1 MLNTTLI
8 YIENDGK
15 YLMLHRVKKKHDI
28 NHDKWIG
35 VGGKCEENESP
46 EECAVREAYEETGL
60 TLLHP
65 QYRGVVTFVCDGVE
79 GEYMHLFTC
88 TEFSGTLR
96 ECQEGDLQW
105 IDKNIVP
112 TLPTWEGDR
121 IFLEKIA
128 QPSPFFSLK
137 LVYQGNRLISKDCHT
152 YGAAIG
158 S

>member
-8 YIENDGK
+8 YIEKDGK

-137 LVYQGNRLISKDCHT
+137 LVYQGNRLVSKDYHT
-152 YGAAIG
+152 YGAAMD

>member
-8 YIENDGK
+8 YIEKDGK

-137 LVYQGNRLISKDCHT
+137 LVYQGSRLISKDCHT
-152 YGAAIG
+152 YGAAMD